1 MKNYRKLFEI
11 CAIFQSESQY
21 KYVVIHHLRYMYS
34 VEMKVLINKTKQKY
48 ASHLFKNRLTTPV
61 ALKGCRCPHDIDIIC
76 LQNNNMGIA
85 VRVMVFNATFNNIS
99 AILWRSDLLL
109 EETRV
114 PGENYRPA
122 ASH

>member
-48 ASHLFKNRLTTPV
+48 ASYLFKNRLTTPV

-99 AILWRSDLLL
+99 VISWPSVLLVG
-109 EETRV
+109 ETGALR
-114 PGENYRPA
+114 ENHQPD